1 MSLVIRSKVQMDPS
15 SVFWYKIERIYGE
28 IPKLI
33 RMILEFNGFD
43 TYLALKGIQWDDKQY
58 FFQALEE
65 SIIGIAEL
73 DDSDHLKIK
82 FQEELR
88 ANNQSMEKFRLKLG
102 HKNLII
108 NLCNELQKTQ
118 IDDFNNATYATVKIP
133 DLKREQTE
141 LIVRQKQ
148 PGEEHGY
155 SREDNDEEHL
165 LESPQPK
172 RIKYDSIGSRCDMQE
187 IASPETN
194 EQIQYIYETEED
206 DGSQFIDQ
214 EYVDDEGEIVEY
226 QEISAEDIDP
236 SNSIYSAEQLVKTE
250 AGTYEQCFEISDYEH
265 HSQGSMNRSMEMKN
279 SKKPKHMYTEEFL
292 QMQIGH
298 GRVGTPGRRRPKIQK
313 NYPETEEGLMEKWKD
328 LVRQSC
334 EVIVPTDL
342 LNRFDLEHIDIV
354 KIQTNIW
361 EVKCPMCT
369 KKLRLQLTHEG
380 KYVNFKRSNFERHLR
395 IVHYKQILVFKS
407 EEDNSEHFEEHTE

>member
-1 MSLVIRSKVQMDPS
+1 MDPS
-15 SVFWYKIERIYGE
+15 MLFWSKIERIYGE

-65 SIIGIAEL
+65 SITGLTEL
-73 DDSDHLKIK
+73 DENDNLKIK
-82 FQEELR
+82 FKEELR
-88 ANNQSMEKFRLKLG
+88 ANNQTMEKFKLKLG

-108 NLCNELQKTQ
+108 NLCHELQKSTKE
-118 IDDFNNATYATVKIP
+118 DFDNATFQMIKIP
-133 DLKREQTE
+133 DFKREATE

-148 PGEEHGY
+148 QGEEHGY
-155 SREDNDEEHL
+155 SRDETEEEQ
-165 LESPQPK
+165 LEVSPPRK
-172 RIKYDSIGSRCDMQE
+172 RTKFDSIDSKVDMQE
-187 IASPETN
+187 VASPETN

-214 EYVDDEGEIVEY
+214 EYVDEEEEIVEY
-226 QEISAEDIDP
+226 QEVLTTEDIDNG
-236 SNSIYSAEQLVKTE
+236 NSIYSAEQIVKTE
-250 AGTYEQCFEISDYEH
+250 AGSFEQCYEISEYDH
-265 HSQGSMNRSMEMKN
+265 HHHASRVLNTSSEMMKN

-292 QMQIGH
+292 QMQVGH
-298 GRVGTPGRRRPKIQK
+298 GRIGTPGRRRPKIQK
-313 NYPETEEGLMEKWKD
+313 SYPDTEEGLLEKWKD

-334 EVIVPTDL
+334 EVIVPSEL
-342 LNRFDLEHIDIV
+342 LSRFDLSHIDIV
-354 KIQTNIW
+354 KIASNIW
-361 EVKCPMCT
+361 EVRCPMCT

-395 IVHYKQILVFKS
+395 IVHYKQILVYKA
-407 EEDNSEHFEEHTE
+407 EEENPELLEEHTE

>member
-1 MSLVIRSKVQMDPS
+1 MDPTA
-15 SVFWYKIERIYGE
+15 VFWHKIERVYGE

-58 FFQALEE
+58 FFEALEE
-65 SIIGIAEL
+65 SITSLSDL
-73 DDSDHLKIK
+73 DDGDHLKQS

-88 ANNQSMEKFRLKLG
+88 ANNQIMEKFRLKLG

-118 IDDFNNATYATVKIP
+118 IDDFNNATYATIKIP
-133 DLKREQTE
+133 DFKREQTE

-155 SREDNDEEHL
+155 SRDDNNDEEHL
-165 LESPQPK
+165 LESPQRK
-172 RIKYDSIGSRCDMQE
+172 RIKYDSIGSKSELQE
-187 IASPETN
+187 VASPETN

-226 QEISAEDIDP
+226 QEISPEDIDHN
-236 SNSIYSAEQLVKTE
+236 NSIYSAEQIVKTE
-250 AGTYEQCFEISDYEH
+250 AGSYEQCFEISDYEQ
-265 HSQGSMNRSMEMKN
+265 HSPGLMNRSMDMKS

-313 NYPETEEGLMEKWKD
+313 NYPDTEEGLMEKWKD

-342 LNRFDLEHIDIV
+342 LNRFDLEQIDIV
-354 KIQTNIW
+354 KIQNNIW

-395 IVHYKQILVFKS
+395 IVHYKQILVFKAEEETS
-407 EEDNSEHFEEHTE
+407 ELLEDHAE